1 MMNIQ
6 TLGML
11 LRTLQTGDV
20 SPRAL
25 SPLQPLAPTQS
36 VKPVSSEDSQAQ
48 KSAAREQGH
57 LPAPA
62 RQAPIASGA
71 TTGSA
76 TPVAPARAETAAVV
90 SLLSNALGETPDAAP
105 LSTARETS
113 AGGSVAAA
121 RPGASSSPLP
131 TPTDTAASLRLSTAA
146 LAIDQL
152 VRRPGGEPV
161 RPSGTLVPTPDVPDA
176 PEAIAMALQRS
187 IANSGVFYESH
198 LAEWT
203 LQRHSVAY
211 LQQEPQAAWPSAGT
225 SGTAAVLPAAL
236 PLEGAAAASAPSM
249 PPTSPTLAPLPD
261 GAPALVRQQLD
272 VLETGQI
279 LWRGD
284 LWPGQ
289 HAAIEITED
298 QEAREPGM
306 APVWRTRLALSLPG
320 LGGIEARLALSG
332 NRLQLH
338 IDTEDPASG
347 PWLREALPV
356 LVAALSAR
364 ALDVAPVVIR
374 DESGR

>member
-1 MMNIQ
+1 M
-6 TLGML
+6 
-11 LRTLQTGDV
+11 RC
-20 SPRAL
+20 
-25 SPLQPLAPTQS
+25 
-36 VKPVSSEDSQAQ
+36 
-48 KSAAREQGH
+48 
-57 LPAPA
+57 
-62 RQAPIASGA
+62 
-71 TTGSA
+71 
-76 TPVAPARAETAAVV
+76 
-90 SLLSNALGETPDAAP
+90 GETPDAAP

-121 RPGASSSPLP
+121 RPGGSSSPLP
-131 TPTDTAASLRLSTAA
+131 TPTDTATSLRLSTAA

-161 RPSGTLVPTPDVPDA
+161 RPSGTLVPTPDAPDA

-225 SGTAAVLPAAL
+225 GGTAAVLAAAL

-338 IDTEDPASG
+338 IDTQDPASG

>member
-1 MMNIQ
+1 MINVQ
-6 TLGML
+6 ALGTL
-11 LRTLQTGDV
+11 LRTLQTGDAL
-20 SPRAL
+20 PRGL

-48 KSAAREQGH
+48 QSASREQGN
-57 LPAPA
+57 LSAPA
-62 RQAPIASGA
+62 RVSSIASGPPSGA
-71 TTGSA
+71 AAAVT
-76 TPVAPARAETAAVV
+76 PARAETAAVV
-90 SLLSNALGETPDAAP
+90 SLLSNALGEAPDALP

-113 AGGSVAAA
+113 GSGPVTAA
-121 RPGASSSPLP
+121 RPGVPSTSPAP
-131 TPTDTAASLRLSTAA
+131 SDTAASLRLSTVA

-161 RPSGTLVPTPDVPDA
+161 RPAGALGPAPAAPDA
-176 PEAIAMALQRS
+176 PEAIARALQRS

-203 LQRHSVAY
+203 LQRHSVAN
-211 LQQEPQAAWPSAGT
+211 LQQEPQATWPLAGT
-225 SGTAAVLPAAL
+225 GGTGAALTAAL
-236 PLEGAAAASAPSM
+236 PLEGPAAALAPST
-249 PPTSPTLAPLPD
+249 PPTSPSLAPLPD
-261 GAPALVRQQLD
+261 SAPALVRQQLD

-320 LGGIEARLALSG
+320 LGGIEARIALSG

-338 IDTEDPASG
+338 IDTQDPASG

-374 DESGR
+374 DEPQR